1 MTTMEK
7 TIVIGGSGFIGQAI
21 QEQVRKKG
29 LDENFVFSYNKN
41 AVFIDKRLQKA
52 RINLLE
58 KTNLKIIERSPV
70 AIYVAG
76 SADHGLAQSSPSID
90 LDLNVKAFLHFAE
103 RFRGSLILLSS
114 QAVYYGLEGEVPE
127 NVDHVSTMP
136 YGLSKQMTEAYAM
149 HFCRTGTLRN
159 LWIFRLMYAFGKGEK
174 SRRLIPRCADA
185 SRGHGKVE
193 ILGGG
198 RSFLNPLPSW
208 FVAQVLLGSA
218 ERMARTNDSLLEV
231 TNLCYPENVRVG
243 DIVGFLSKV
252 KNFDYSV
259 SEGGEERPV
268 RFWGNPEKLSS
279 CLRKLKLKVPDVW
292 KELEKYFLELIEG
305 VNGRV

>member
-1 MTTMEK
+1 MEK
-7 TIVIGGSGFIGQAI
+7 TVVIGGSGFIGQAI
-21 QEQVRKKG
+21 QEQVGKKG

-41 AVFIDKRLQKA
+41 AAFIDKRLHRA

-58 KTNLKIIERSPV
+58 KTNLEIIERSPV

-76 SADHGLAQSSPSID
+76 SADHGLAQRSPSVD

-114 QAVYYGLEGEVPE
+114 QAVYYGLEGEVTE
-127 NVDHVSTMP
+127 DVDHVSTIP

-149 HFCRTGTLRN
+149 HFCRTGVLRN

-185 SRGHGKVE
+185 VRGHGNVE

-198 RSFLNPLPSW
+198 RSFMNPLPAW

-218 ERMARTNDSLLEV
+218 ECMVNTNDRFPEV
-231 TNLCYPENVRVG
+231 TNLCYPENVKVRDV
-243 DIVGFLSKV
+243 VGFLSKV
-252 KNFDYSV
+252 RNFDYSV
-259 SEGGEERPV
+259 SEGGEDWPV
-268 RFWGNPEKLSS
+268 TFWGNTEKLRS

-292 KELEKYFLELIEG
+292 KELEKYFLELIEE
-305 VNGRV
+305 